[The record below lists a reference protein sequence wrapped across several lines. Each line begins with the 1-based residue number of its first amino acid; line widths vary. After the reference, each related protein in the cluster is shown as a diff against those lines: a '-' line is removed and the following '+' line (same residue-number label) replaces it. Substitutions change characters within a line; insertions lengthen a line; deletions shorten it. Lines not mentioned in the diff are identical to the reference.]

1 MTVASLLVASGST
14 QGSESLWI
22 ENGNDSARMLL
33 LLCFQLQFARAR
45 QQCACISL
53 AGLHSK
59 LSRPDLLV
67 CIFPRG

>member
-33 LLCFQLQFARAR
+33 LLCFQLQLRARANNVH
-45 QQCACISL
+45 A
-53 AGLHSK
+53 
-59 LSRPDLLV
+59 
-67 CIFPRG
+67 FP